1 MQCLNFSWWSIK
13 FNVFYHLVL
22 VVLEIQT
29 SFSSSFCPW
38 LLRDVRENWLKK
50 KLYGERK
57 CLNCHIL
64 ATKKINVS
72 IYWISMEVVF
82 PYKYAMKNQS
92 GSIKF
97 LYSFNLFLIIK
108 GCFDVRKKFIEVLN
122 FLLGF
127 WGIFLWNQVEKLVL
141 VVQIPGP
148 RFSNQNLSNRW

>member
-1 MQCLNFSWWSIK
+1 M
-13 FNVFYHLVL
+13 
-22 VVLEIQT
+22 LEL
-29 SFSSSFCPW
+29 SHSSHQKDRF
-38 LLRDVRENWLKK
+38 
-50 KLYGERK
+50 
-57 CLNCHIL
+57 
-64 ATKKINVS
+64 VS

-127 WGIFLWNQVEKLVL
+127 WGIFWWNQVEKLVL